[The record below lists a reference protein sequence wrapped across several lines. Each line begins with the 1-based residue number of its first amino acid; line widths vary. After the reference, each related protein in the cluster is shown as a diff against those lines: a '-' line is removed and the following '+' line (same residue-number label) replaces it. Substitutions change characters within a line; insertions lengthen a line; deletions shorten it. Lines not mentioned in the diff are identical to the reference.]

1 MHDCLIIGGG
11 VIGLSLAYDLAL
23 HGLRV
28 CLVDR
33 QQPGREASWA
43 GAGILPPMRYRSGDP
58 PAHQL
63 AAVSFDL
70 HARWAAELREST
82 GIDNGFRRCGAIY
95 ITRDESAEDEST
107 ATGKQDRTSKQ
118 ERIGAMQR
126 SGVRVEPLAPSDLN
140 QHEPNLTVNVT
151 SDVTSALF
159 VPEQAQVR
167 NPRHLKALRVACE
180 SRGVDIRPY
189 VAVEDFEVC
198 GGRIESVITS
208 QGRLAAGQFCLTAGC
223 WTGGLAQRLGLTPT
237 IKPIRGQIALLTG
250 GENILRHIIEVGRN
264 YLVPRP
270 DGHILVG
277 STEEDVGFNCQT
289 TAEGIAGL
297 LRLALQ
303 LVPKLAGCHVERTW
317 AGLRPGSTD
326 SLPTI
331 GPLPRLENAWIAAG
345 HFRDGL
351 LLSPG
356 TAVVVSRLM
365 RDVSAEV
372 NLEPFQADRD
382 SR

>member
-11 VIGLSLAYDLAL
+11 VIGLSLAYDLVK

-43 GAGILPPMRYRSGDP
+43 GAGILSPMRYRAGDP
-58 PAHQL
+58 PAHHL

-70 HARWAAELREST
+70 HARWATELREST
-82 GIDNGFRRCGAIY
+82 GIDNGFLRCGAIY
-95 ITRDESAEDEST
+95 IARGESAEKV
-107 ATGKQDRTSKQ
+107 KQDR
-118 ERIGAMQR
+118 IDVMQR
-126 SGVRVEPLAPSDLN
+126 SGVRVEPLVPNDIN
-140 QHEPNLTVNVT
+140 QHDPNL
-151 SDVTSALF
+151 SADVTSAWL

-167 NPRHLKALRVACE
+167 NPQHLKALRVACE
-180 SRGVDIRPY
+180 SRGVEIRPY
-189 VAVEDFEVC
+189 VAVEDFEVR
-198 GGRIESVITS
+198 GRRIESVITN
-208 QGRLAAGQFCLTAGC
+208 QGRLAAGQYCLTAGC

-250 GENILRHIIEVGRN
+250 GENILRHIIEFERN

-277 STEEDVGFNCQT
+277 TTEEDVGFNCQT

-297 LRLALQ
+297 LRSALQ
-303 LVPKLAGCHVERTW
+303 LVPKLAGCHLERTW

-326 SLPTI
+326 GHPTI

-345 HFRDGL
+345 HFRNGL

-365 RDVSAEV
+365 RGVSAEV
-372 NLEPFQADRD
+372 NLAPFQPDRD
-382 SR
+382 HC